1 MNVCGLLLQE
11 DVQDTTGAGDNF
23 IAALTY
29 GLCHGF
35 SPERALRL
43 GSVVS
48 ASGCTAV
55 GALKGLPARSALRP
69 DLLEFVSGSDIDDLR
84 S

>member
-1 MNVCGLLLQE
+1 MQE

-23 IAALTY
+23 IGALAY

-43 GSVVS
+43 ASVVA

-55 GALKGLPARSALRP
+55 GARKGLPARGALRP
-69 DLLEFVSGSDIDDLR
+69 DLLEYVSGSDLDE
-84 S
+84 